1 MNVKSPYGVK
11 PIEAFDTLLILI
23 RFCRSPFQNFGIQT
37 GMVHAVHQNRELTR
51 KATRVLFHNIY
62 KSKNIKSTCMNPL
75 RYTYRIIFLF
85 FISSWGLTSCS
96 ALEENLPECR
106 LFVKFKYDYNLLSV
120 DAFHS
125 QVNKV
130 VLYVFDK
137 AGKYLFSQTE
147 EGAALA
153 DGSYSMQVKLPVGEY
168 RLLAWAGLG
177 DSYDIAPLTRGV
189 STIEEMKLKLKREQ
203 SLVIDKSLEPLWY
216 GEIINVSFK
225 GDHSQTETIN
235 LIKNTNVIR
244 FVFGNRG
251 TNNSLN
257 VDNYIYELTESNGYM
272 DYDNTLMTDDLLS
285 YQPYYTEQVSA
296 VRGVIELNTMR
307 LMTDRPNHFTV
318 KDKATGATVFKVDL
332 TDFFLQLR
340 LEEYKNRWS
349 DQEYLDRKDSYE
361 VVFFLSGSSPTNP
374 WLSVSV
380 IVNGWTWYIQRE
392 EVGGE
397 L

>member
-1 MNVKSPYGVK
+1 
-11 PIEAFDTLLILI
+11 
-23 RFCRSPFQNFGIQT
+23 
-37 GMVHAVHQNRELTR
+37 
-51 KATRVLFHNIY
+51 
-62 KSKNIKSTCMNPL
+62 MNPL

-96 ALEENLPECR
+96 AFEENLPECR

-168 RLLAWAGLG
+168 RLLAWAGVG

-235 LIKNTNVIR
+235 LIKNTNTIR
-244 FVFGNRG
+244 FVFENQGRSNFDVNDY
-251 TNNSLN
+251 T
-257 VDNYIYELTESNGYM
+257 YELTESNGYM
-272 DYDNTLMTDDLLS
+272 GHDNALKPDDVLS
-285 YQPYYTEQVSA
+285 YQPYYMAQSSA
-296 VRGVIELNTMR
+296 TTGVIELNTMR
-307 LMTDRPNHFTV
+307 LMTDRLNNFAV
-318 KDKATGATVFKVDL
+318 KDKTTGATLFNVDL
-332 TDFFLQLR
+332 TDFFLLLR
-340 LEEYKNRWS
+340 HEEHKNKWG
-349 DQEYLDRKDSYE
+349 DQEYLDRKDAYD
-361 VVFFLSGSSPTNP
+361 VVFYLSGSTNA
-374 WLSVSV
+374 WLSISV
-380 IVNGWTWYIQRE
+380 IINGWTWYLQE
-392 EVGGE
+392 ENH
-397 L
+397 